1 MQASDE
7 PITYK
12 RSSILCAILDF
23 FNNDHRSSDKAGIY
37 IDAEA
42 EAEAKFMLL
51 LQTLFTLKQKQKH
64 GGRSYGC
71 ESTAIYSVVY
81 RSTFHQ

>member
-1 MQASDE
+1 MR
-7 PITYK
+7 IF
-12 RSSILCAILDF
+12 RF
-23 FNNDHRSSDKAGIY
+23 FLNNDHRSGDKSGIY

-51 LQTLFTLKQKQKH
+51 LQTLFTLKQKH

-71 ESTAIYSVVY
+71 ESTAVY
-81 RSTFHQ
+81 IQLAIGLHSINETTLTFTQWQTWS

>member
-1 MQASDE
+1 MR
-7 PITYK
+7 IF
-12 RSSILCAILDF
+12 RF
-23 FNNDHRSSDKAGIY
+23 FLNNDHRSGDKSGIY

-64 GGRSYGC
+64 GWRSYGC
-71 ESTAIYSVVY
+71 ESTAIYSVGY
-81 RSTFHQ
+81 RPTFHQ